1 MAQDELQ
8 VRGKTAYLFSVMEK
22 RSQRKKA
29 FGPERWRIKDRMQ
42 ENSRNFRGGKCEPGS
57 D

>member
-8 VRGKTAYLFSVMEK
+8 VREKAAYLSSVMEK
-22 RSQRKKA
+22 RSQRKEA
-29 FGPERWRIKDRMQ
+29 FGPGQWRIKDRMQ